1 MGGRSG
7 RGGPQGGGQAQ
18 RLCRGQERPRGGQG
32 RRPPTSCWWESGGL
46 PVCVPVQAVGVHCL
60 PGHCCL
66 PRTQSLEAT
75 LEVGNQEDAVHGR
88 QPKLRAGGQL
98 SNESGECFSK
108 WKILEVAGE
117 NTSPGVQPGLAGRQG
132 AGRSLQRPGSHK
144 RLQGGQ
150 GRGGLRPP
158 RWGQRGQAPPH
169 SPQVADVT
177 CSHPHTHPG
186 LGLDGLLSVLQVRC
200 LNHSPA
206 GAPRFSPRRPLLLKE
221 PLQFSPRGGSVEGSF
236 HT

>member
-18 RLCRGQERPRGGQG
+18 RLCRGLERPRGGQG
-32 RRPPTSCWWESGGL
+32 RRPPTSCWWESGVFQSVS
-46 PVCVPVQAVGVHCL
+46 PSKQWACISSQ
-60 PGHCCL
+60 GHCCL

-117 NTSPGVQPGLAGRQG
+117 NTSPGVQPGLVGRQG
-132 AGRSLQRPGSHK
+132 
-144 RLQGGQ
+144 
-150 GRGGLRPP
+150 
-158 RWGQRGQAPPH
+158 RGQEPPT
-169 SPQVADVT
+169 PWVMQEAAGWTRQGCVQAALVGT
-177 CSHPHTHPG
+177 EGPG
-186 LGLDGLLSVLQVRC
+186 PSSLST
-200 LNHSPA
+200 
-206 GAPRFSPRRPLLLKE
+206 
-221 PLQFSPRGGSVEGSF
+221 GG
-236 HT
+236 